1 MEESRLSDQKPQVTA
16 FASVALMA
24 SVMQTQ
30 VPLPPVP
37 VVAITQVMQPLRD
50 QAAVLHQE
58 SSTMNMNTM
67 TTSKRMDK
75 RYANVD
81 LDIISLVFV
90 NTIEISH
97 EVQL

>member
-16 FASVALMA
+16 FASVALMV

-30 VPLPPVP
+30 VPPPPVQ
-37 VVAITQVMQPLRD
+37 VVAITRVMQPLQD
-50 QAAVLHQE
+50 PAAVLRQE
-58 SSTMNMNTM
+58 NSTMNMNTM
-67 TTSKRMDK
+67 TTSKKMDK

-90 NTIEISH
+90 NTIE
-97 EVQL
+97 L

>member
-1 MEESRLSDQKPQVTA
+1 MEESRLSDLKPPVTA

-37 VVAITQVMQPLRD
+37 VVAITQVMQPLQD
-50 QAAVLHQE
+50 QAAVLRQE